1 MDVNVTATHIA
12 YLQLCHRKLWL
23 FANGMQ
29 MEHTS
34 DLVYEGKLLHESSYG
49 QRAKRFREIDLGN
62 VKIDFYDP
70 KTNTVHETKKGKAVE
85 EMHVWQLKY
94 YLWVMEQAGFEGVK
108 GVLEYPKLREKKKVV
123 LEDGDRERLKKMVG
137 EVEAIVGGALCPDK
151 VRLKACKRC
160 AYCDFCWVGE

>member
-1 MDVNVTATHIA
+1 MENVTGTHIA
-12 YLQLCHRKLWL
+12 YYQLCKRKLWL

-29 MEHTS
+29 MEHSS
-34 DLVYEGKLLHESSYG
+34 DLVLEGKLVHESSYG

-85 EMHVWQLKY
+85 MMHVWQLKY
-94 YLWVMEQAGFEGVK
+94 YLWVMEKAGFEGVV
-108 GVLEYPKLREKKKVV
+108 GVLEYPKLRERKRVT
-123 LEDGDRERLKKMVG
+123 LEEGDVGLLKEMVREIESV
-137 EVEAIVGGALCPDK
+137 IGGDSCPDG

-160 AYCDFCWVGE
+160 AYCDFCWVS

>member
-1 MDVNVTATHIA
+1 MENVTGTHIA

-49 QRAKRFREIDLGN
+49 QRAQRFREIDLGN

-70 KTNTVHETKKGKAVE
+70 KTNTVHETKKGKSVE

-94 YLWVMEQAGFEGVK
+94 YLWVMGIAGFEGVK
-108 GVLEYPKLREKKKVV
+108 GVLEYPKLRERKEVV
-123 LEDGDRERLKKMVG
+123 LEDGDIEHLKGMVG
-137 EVEAIVGGALCPDK
+137 EVEGIIGGKICPDA

-160 AYCDFCWVGE
+160 AYCDFCWVGA